1 MLAMLGLKTYIGDSK
16 KSFSKTVI
24 SNVNRTGYLLCSS
37 RKSTEHGYIRMIEV
51 LIFQAMPNELS
62 QESIRREFS
71 VKHYVNLLLPKLP
84 P

>member
-1 MLAMLGLKTYIGDSK
+1 MLYLILVDITELYIWADMLAMLGLKAYIGDSK

-51 LIFQAMPNELS
+51 LVFQAMPN
-62 QESIRREFS
+62 
-71 VKHYVNLLLPKLP
+71 
-84 P
+84 